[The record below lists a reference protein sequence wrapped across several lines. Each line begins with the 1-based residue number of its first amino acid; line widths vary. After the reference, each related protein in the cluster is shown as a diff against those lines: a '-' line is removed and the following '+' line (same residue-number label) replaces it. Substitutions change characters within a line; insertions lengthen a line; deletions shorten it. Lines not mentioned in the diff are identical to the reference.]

1 MILVDT
7 SVWIDFFKQSDTV
20 RMEMQNL
27 LREQKIITV
36 EPVFSELLFGV
47 RNNRE
52 KQLIASYW
60 QVLPRIEFG
69 ENFMIES
76 AMFANA
82 KDYQNLGI
90 GLIDAILIKSTIE
103 GNHQLWTLDS
113 RINRNLDMK
122 FTYQS
127 REPDV
132 E

>member
-20 RMEMQNL
+20 KTEMQAL
-27 LREQKIITV
+27 LREHKVITV

-52 KQLIASYW
+52 KQLIVSYW

-69 ENFMIES
+69 ENTMFES
-76 AMFANA
+76 AMFSSA

-113 RINRNLDMK
+113 RINRNLDRK
-122 FTYQS
+122 YIYQCL
-127 REPDV
+127 P
-132 E
+132 